1 MKKSILAL
9 SSVAVL
15 FSSMAFA
22 HPPHGKPHHNP
33 EFHKAMDECLAQAGV
48 QKPEFKETD
57 GKPAYAKKGE
67 RPEIK
72 EGQAKESQAKEGQGK
87 PFHKRGN
94 HPKLEL
100 TNAQKSQLDTC
111 LTQKGFEKPAKSEH
125 KPEQKPTTKKTS

>member
-9 SSVAVL
+9 SSIAVL

-57 GKPAYAKKGE
+57 GKPAHAKKGE

-72 EGQAKESQAKEGQGK
+72 EGQGK
-87 PFHKRGN
+87 PFHKHGN

-100 TNAQKSQLDTC
+100 TDAQKSQLDTC
-111 LTQKGFEKPAKSEH
+111 LTQKGFEKPAKPEH
-125 KPEQKPTTKKTS
+125 KPEQKPATKKAS

>member
-15 FSSMAFA
+15 FSGMAFA

-33 EFHKAMDECLAQAGV
+33 EFHKAMDECLAQAGA

-57 GKPAYAKKGE
+57 GKPAHAKKGE

-72 EGQAKESQAKEGQGK
+72 EGQAKEGQGK
-87 PFHKRGN
+87 PFHKHGN

-100 TNAQKSQLDTC
+100 TDAQKSQLDTC
-111 LTQKGFEKPAKSEH
+111 LTQKGFEKPAKPEH
-125 KPEQKPTTKKTS
+125 KPEQKPTTTKAS